1 MTKSLFIYIASFTA
15 MFFVLHFAQQGLFQ
29 MFNAEVRFNTWD
41 VNMFLAIVSLLIC
54 VHLKLFANIKM
65 LHTQIGFIY
74 LPTLFIK
81 GGLFY
86 VAFKT
91 SIFNIEILTSPER
104 YSLLVPVL
112 LFLGLEVFFVVKI
125 LEEIDA

>member
-15 MFFVLHFAQQGLFQ
+15 MFFVLHFAQQGLLQ
-29 MFNAEVRFNTWD
+29 TFNAEVRFSTWD

-54 VHLKLFANIKM
+54 VHLKLFSSIKM

-86 VAFKT
+86 AAFKT

-112 LFLGLEVFFVVKI
+112 LFLGLEVIFVVKI